1 MLSRWYFNHL
11 FKYIE
16 NEKKTKTLFRT
27 FIQHTYRQRI
37 MSDDEETWNV
47 SDAMNKIRAALDENN
62 QSVEDLFASIDGD
75 DDGQINGPELYKGLQ
90 SVVGD
95 KLSPNQV
102 SMIIKAL
109 DTNEDNR
116 IDLGELQSGLS
127 SEEE

>member
-1 MLSRWYFNHL
+1 MLG
-11 FKYIE
+11 
-16 NEKKTKTLFRT
+16 T
-27 FIQHTYRQRI
+27 FIQHTHRQRI
-37 MSDDEETWNV
+37 MSDEEETWNV
-47 SDAMNKIRAALDENN
+47 SDAMNKIRAALAENN

-75 DDGQINGPELYKGLQ
+75 DDGRINGPELYKGLQ

-102 SMIIKAL
+102 SMIIKSL

>member
-1 MLSRWYFNHL
+1 MLGR
-11 FKYIE
+11 
-16 NEKKTKTLFRT
+16 
-27 FIQHTYRQRI
+27 FIQLTYRQRI
-37 MSDDEETWNV
+37 MSDEEETWNV

-102 SMIIKAL
+102 SMI
-109 DTNEDNR
+109 TRSNT
-116 IDLGELQSGLS
+116 
-127 SEEE
+127 

>member
-1 MLSRWYFNHL
+1 
-11 FKYIE
+11 
-16 NEKKTKTLFRT
+16 
-27 FIQHTYRQRI
+27 
-37 MSDDEETWNV
+37 MSDEEETWNV
-47 SDAMNKIRAALDENN
+47 SDAMNKIRAALAENN
-62 QSVEDLFASIDGD
+62 QSIEDLFASIDGD

-116 IDLGELQSGLS
+116 IDLGELSRLLRNCAGTFKRSLRQGPACSCPCPCPCLCLYLCLS
-127 SEEE
+127 RMTLA

>member
-1 MLSRWYFNHL
+1 MLG
-11 FKYIE
+11 
-16 NEKKTKTLFRT
+16 T
-27 FIQHTYRQRI
+27 FIQRRYRQRI
-37 MSDDEETWNV
+37 MSDEEATWNV
-47 SDAMNKIRAALDENN
+47 SDAMNKIRAALAENN

-75 DDGQINGPELYKGLQ
+75 DDGKINGPELYKGLQ
-90 SVVGD
+90 RVVGD

>member
-1 MLSRWYFNHL
+1 
-11 FKYIE
+11 
-16 NEKKTKTLFRT
+16 
-27 FIQHTYRQRI
+27 
-37 MSDDEETWNV
+37 MSDEEETWNV
-47 SDAMNKIRAALDENN
+47 SDAMNKIRAALDQNN

-75 DDGQINGPELYKGLQ
+75 DDGQINGPELYRGLQ
-90 SVVGD
+90 NVVGD